1 MHKVTVE
8 NIFSSLKCFSHLSY
22 NYQVAAWLLMTDD
35 WWRGGSAGANS
46 LVSLSGSEEG
56 ATHFWGR
63 QSYEDSLKGGDLQD
77 TWRICV
83 TNWKRVGSEDCLN
96 IITNDNNSS
105 TSDNDAWKGSLHF
118 KL

>member
-8 NIFSSLKCFSHLSY
+8 NIFSSLKCFSHLSA

-56 ATHFWGR
+56 ATHFWVADR
-63 QSYEDSLKGGDLQD
+63 AMKILSRAVICRIM
-77 TWRICV
+77 WRICV
-83 TNWKRVGSEDCLN
+83 TNWKEWDYCLN

-105 TSDNDAWKGSLHF
+105 TSDNDAWKGSF
-118 KL
+118 AF

>member
-8 NIFSSLKCFSHLSY
+8 NIFSSLKCFFHLSA

-56 ATHFWGR
+56 ATHFWGK
-63 QSYEDSLKGGDLQD
+63 QSYEDSLKGGELEGM
-77 TWRICV
+77 WRICV
-83 TNWKRVGSEDCLN
+83 ANWKEGDLKIVLN

-105 TSDNDAWKGSLHF
+105 TFDNDA
-118 KL
+118 